1 MFSAGQPTTYVCGF
15 MFEPMGGIVVM
26 TLKDRPV
33 WQAGK
38 LNGVGGKIESG
49 EQPRDAM
56 VREFKEEAGLDT
68 DPDQWREFATLS
80 GPDFRVHFFRT
91 FSHEWNLARTME
103 SEQIVAVPT
112 GQLFSRPRVPNLDF
126 LIPLALNRD
135 NLDIV
140 HMTRAAFD
148 EAKAA

>member
-1 MFSAGQPTTYVCGF
+1 
-15 MFEPMGGIVVM
+15 
-26 TLKDRPV
+26 
-33 WQAGK
+33 
-38 LNGVGGKIESG
+38 
-49 EQPRDAM
+49 
-56 VREFKEEAGLDT
+56 
-68 DPDQWREFATLS
+68 
-80 GPDFRVHFFRT
+80 
-91 FSHEWNLARTME
+91 
-103 SEQIVAVPT
+103 VAVPT